1 MAKDNQTPILDL
13 RNLGAVED
21 RPKVLLDSGE
31 YPLLGGDDIGPVT
44 AVRLNR
50 LVDEYSTL
58 QNADESEEVTDE
70 QLLANL
76 RAQVAIICPGIP
88 EADLASMSY
97 DQMLEITLFFKQTD
111 AMNTW
116 ATKVLEI
123 VNKYRSPSNGTS

>member
-13 RNLGAVED
+13 RNLAAVED
-21 RPKVLLDSGE
+21 RPIVLLDSGE
-31 YPLLGGDDIGPVT
+31 YLLLAGDDIGPVT

-58 QNADESEEVTDE
+58 RNADESEEVTDE

-76 RAQVAIICPGIP
+76 RAQVAIIAPTIP
-88 EADLASMSY
+88 ETHLDSMPY
-97 DQMLEITLFFKQTD
+97 DQLLEITLFFKQTD

-116 ATKVLEI
+116 ASKVLEI
-123 VNKYRSPSNGTS
+123 VDKYRSPSNGTS